1 MRYLAIFVALSIV
14 NLSIDNEFD
23 PTTYQPTALPKGRL
37 IDVKKTKFWA
47 FPVGQETTKLLK
59 VDYDL
64 VSYKLELEAIKERS
78 NLLEQKITLLQ
89 QIQNKNSDIIKEHLD
104 YSNKLRKDLDEYMK
118 NYYIEKNRPRIELG
132 HPVHFVI
139 ELFLT
144 GIVLGLVVDK
154 VF

>member
-14 NLSIDNEFD
+14 NLSIANEFD

-64 VSYKLELEAIKERS
+64 VSYKLERS

-132 HPVHFVI
+132 PPVHFVI